1 MENIE
6 VSRAISILKSGGVVI
21 FPTDTAF
28 GIGCRIDDVEAV
40 ARVFKIRKRPPSKAT
55 PALVS
60 GIEMAENY
68 FRSPPPTL
76 KLRRADPPKI
86 KKLMA
91 EYWPGGLTIV
101 YFAQVNKVPALVRG
115 GGTTIG
121 LRQPNHPITQQIIK
135 GVGVPILGPSANFH
149 GLPTPYEFTDLDP
162 ELVKLVDYV
171 VSGECTVKQASTVI
185 DCTQTPWKII
195 RQGSVK
201 VRIEN

>member
-6 VSRAISILKSGGVVI
+6 VNQAISILKSGGVVI

-28 GIGCRIDDVEAV
+28 GIGCRIDDAESA

-60 GIEMAENY
+60 GIQMAETY
-68 FRSPPPTL
+68 FRSPPPQ
-76 KLRRADPPKI
+76 KI
-86 KKLMA
+86 ISLME
-91 EYWPGGLTIV
+91 EYWPGGLTII
-101 YFAQVNKVPALVRG
+101 YHAQTEKIPELVRG
-115 GGTTIG
+115 GGNTIG